1 MPSIS
6 RFFGI
11 IIFMYYDDHF
21 PPHFHANYGEYRA
34 QINIESL
41 EVMDGE
47 LPRRALS
54 LAIEWAIQHRSELR
68 QNWQYA
74 REGLPLHEIAP
85 LE

>member
-11 IIFMYYDDHF
+11 VIMMYYDDHV
-21 PPHFHANYGEYRA
+21 PPHFHVKYGEHRA
-34 QINIESL
+34 QINIETL
-41 EVMDGE
+41 EIIEGE

-54 LAIEWAIQHRSELR
+54 LSIEWAVLHRNELR
-68 QNWQYA
+68 QNWQKA
-74 REGLPLHEIAP
+74 REGLPLQDIAP

>member
-11 IIFMYYDDHF
+11 VIMMYYDDHV
-21 PPHFHANYGEYRA
+21 PPHFHVKYGEHRA
-34 QINIESL
+34 QINIETL
-41 EVMDGE
+41 EILEGE

-54 LAIEWAIQHRSELR
+54 LSIEWAVLHRNELR
-68 QNWQYA
+68 QNWQKA
-74 REGLPLHEIAP
+74 REGLPLQAIAP

>member
-11 IIFMYYDDHF
+11 VIYMYYDDHV
-21 PPHFHANYGEYRA
+21 PPHFHAIYGESRI
-34 QINIESL
+34 QIDIETL
-41 EVMDGE
+41 EILEGE

-54 LAIEWAIQHRSELR
+54 LVIEWAVMHRNELR
-68 QNWQYA
+68 QNWQNA
-74 REGLPLHEIAP
+74 RDGLPLLDIAP